1 MECEVCGRSV
11 EKLFYVKIEG
21 SEVYACENCSK
32 FGVLIVQGAQKKQ
45 ATFKYPQFR
54 EEKTVEYVENYG
66 EAIRNARQ
74 RRGLTQEELGKLIN
88 EKMSVIARLESEK
101 MVPTA
106 ELAKKLEKLLDIQ
119 LLEELQE
126 EKIIAARPP
135 AGELTIGDVIKIKKS
150 VERPAKLGQERGGND

>member
-1 MECEVCGRSV
+1 MECEVCGRTI
-11 EKLFYVKIEG
+11 EKPFYVKIEG
-21 SEVYACENCSK
+21 SEMRTCDSCSK
-32 FGVLIVQGAQKKQ
+32 FGIQIKRQEQKKQ

-54 EEKTVEYVENYG
+54 EEKTIPLRLAHAIEYVENYG

-106 ELAKKLEKLLDIQ
+106 ELGKKLEKALDIQ
-119 LLEELQE
+119 LLEELEE
-126 EKIIAARPP
+126 EKITGARAPT
-135 AGELTIGDVIKIKKS
+135 GELTIGDVIKIKKGKS
-150 VERPAKLGQERGGND
+150 E